1 MTGSS
6 NEKLLELPEVDTWG
20 LAGKTVL
27 ITGAASGIGAA
38 TARLAASDG
47 ATVFVCDLDEANGH
61 FGRALEAAAASRC
74 PLLEVVAARDWQ
86 RAVSASTADA
96 DAAID
101 AACAKVGKTREQ
113 LLLV

>member
-47 ATVFVCDLDEANGH
+47 ATVFVCDLDEANGQAVAEETGGS
-61 FGRALEAAAASRC
+61 FV
-74 PLLEVVAARDWQ
+74 PLDVTSSDSWK
-86 RAVSASTADA
+86 SAT
-96 DAAID
+96 
-101 AACAKVGKTREQ
+101 
-113 LLLV
+113 

>member
-38 TARLAASDG
+38 TARLAASD
-47 ATVFVCDLDEANGH
+47 LSLIH
-61 FGRALEAAAASRC
+61 
-74 PLLEVVAARDWQ
+74 
-86 RAVSASTADA
+86 
-96 DAAID
+96 I
-101 AACAKVGKTREQ
+101 
-113 LLLV
+113 